1 MSRSFFQKE
10 IKTILIDD
18 EEIALHRLKKVLEAY
33 PMIKVIGE
41 ATDGRSAIALINQLQ
56 PDLVFLDIQMPELT
70 GFEVLSGLEVNPMIV
85 FVTAYEEYAVKAFEE
100 NSLDYLLKPVEEER
114 LAITVNRI
122 LKKSSSGEDTVSAI
136 RKLLLEVQE
145 KKNIST
151 IPVKTG
157 QKISLIHVPD
167 IYYFEARDKYVFIH
181 TKDSEYLVDYPLN
194 FLEEHLPEVFMR
206 VNRGYIVNK
215 MQIKEIHKYFKG
227 TYVFIMNDLKEMRI
241 KTSNSY
247 SLTIKKQL
255 LTP

>member
-10 IKTILIDD
+10 IKTILVDD

-33 PMIKVIGE
+33 PMIKVTGE
-41 ATDGRSAIALINQLQ
+41 ATDGRSAITLINQLQ

-122 LKKSSSGEDTVSAI
+122 LKKSSGGEDTVSAI

-157 QKISLIHVPD
+157 QKINLIHVPD